1 MIKMK
6 LKMKSTNSVFKLQT
20 AFLLAILLFG
30 VISCAK
36 KPVTGPAIV
45 YSDDIKNYTSEVNID
60 SKISSDSYV
69 LVTNGEGNSLED
81 ATNQAEKNAF
91 SVLLFNGIPNSDLNY
106 PLVENERE
114 SYRAHEAFYENFF
127 KKYDF
132 RKFIIQ
138 HSIISQSP
146 SRENRIN
153 VKMRITINLGA
164 LKTYLIQNSIT
175 RKFGL

>member
-1 MIKMK
+1 MIKTK
-6 LKMKSTNSVFKLQT
+6 SKMKSINLVFKRPTLI
-20 AFLLAILLFG
+20 AFAILIVGL
-30 VISCAK
+30 SACTK
-36 KPVTGPAIV
+36 KVASPAIV
-45 YSDDIKNYTSEVNID
+45 YSDDVKNYTSEVLID

-69 LVTNGEGNSLED
+69 LISNGEGNSLED

-91 SVLLFNGIPNSDLNY
+91 SVLLFNGIANSDLNY

-114 SYRAHEAFYENFF
+114 SFKAHEDFYDYFF

-132 RKFIIQ
+132 RKFITQ
-138 HSIISQSP
+138 HSLISQSP
-146 SRENRIN
+146 SMGNRTH

-164 LKTYLIQNSIT
+164 LKSYLIQNSII

>member
-1 MIKMK
+1 MIKTK
-6 LKMKSTNSVFKLQT
+6 SKMKSINFVFKLPT
-20 AFLLAILLFG
+20 LIALAILLF
-30 VISCAK
+30 SLNACTK
-36 KPVTGPAIV
+36 KVASPAII
-45 YSDDIKNYTSEVNID
+45 YSDDIKNYTSEVLID
-60 SKISSDSYV
+60 SKISTDSYV
-69 LVTNGEGNSLED
+69 LISNGEGNSLED

-91 SVLLFNGIPNSDLNY
+91 SVLLFNGIANSDLNY

-114 SYRAHEAFYENFF
+114 SFKAHEEFYEYFF

-138 HSIISQSP
+138 HSLISQSP
-146 SRENRIN
+146 TKGNRTQ

-164 LKTYLIQNSIT
+164 LKSYLIQNSII